1 MCDEKGGKYLMS
13 KTLLWCRKADL
24 KQCALHFAIAWN
36 REEKLAGEL
45 GRLWIPCVGHG
56 WLCAFAV
63 AFGQGHVQYCTSAP
77 FSPHLLLLPLMV
89 GLQY

>member
-1 MCDEKGGKYLMS
+1 MCDEMGGKYLMS

-24 KQCALHFAIAWN
+24 KQRVLHFAIAWN

-56 WLCAFAV
+56 
-63 AFGQGHVQYCTSAP
+63 
-77 FSPHLLLLPLMV
+77 
-89 GLQY
+89 